1 MNWSIALRLVL
12 LFGAITARG
21 FVVNQ
26 NELGNDRHWDLVN
39 LNPSVSTNVVNPTT
53 RAIRYFLAAD
63 AYSATNTAAEL
74 NAIRASFAQWQA
86 IPGTLLKFE
95 DAGLV
100 TGITDVNNLDN
111 VNVIFWKKN
120 GTSYFVDGELDNFFG
135 ALALTYVSVFD
146 DNTIA
151 EADTVINGTDYSWF
165 TDFNA
170 GNAFSYFIEASV
182 LHEIGHFV
190 GLAHSPVGG
199 ATMFARG
206 ATDINPQAGL
216 SADEIAAA
224 LFLYPQTG
232 VRATLATL
240 RGRITLNG
248 VAVMGAVITAE
259 NSAGN
264 VVAGTVTRP
273 DGRYEL
279 PAMPPG
285 NYLVRAT
292 PLDPNAG
299 NSSAYLIRGIDIASS
314 FASALTDFL
323 PTPNTP
329 ATVAAGGTTTVD
341 FAVASGTPFFR
352 ITRLRTPTPDP
363 FRKVVVNVPVTVR
376 LGESN
381 LFVGVYSP
389 NLPTQDATLTVT
401 GDGLTIGPTI
411 FDPNASPGLNLIS
424 VSIGV
429 ASNATPGL
437 RSFVIAQGTN
447 LAYANGFLEIL
458 PLFPDFNFDGL
469 DDTFQRKYF
478 PLFTAPE
485 AASSADPDHDGF
497 TNAREYGAGSD
508 PTDPLSIH
516 FNIKSVKLT
525 ANGTTITFES
535 GPGKGYQI
543 YSRRD
548 VANDPWQPVGS
559 PVIAAGEV
567 TQFFDPAA
575 SDSMRFYRVQALP

>member
-1 MNWSIALRLVL
+1 MALI
-12 LFGAITARG
+12 FGMMLGLITARG

-39 LNPSVSTNVVNPTT
+39 LNPSISTNVLNPTT
-53 RAIRYFLAAD
+53 RAIRYFLASD

-74 NAIRASFAQWQA
+74 NAIRAAFAQWQA

-100 TGITDVNNLDN
+100 TGVTDVNNVDN
-111 VNVIFWKKN
+111 QNVIFWKRD
-120 GTSYFVDGELDNFFG
+120 GTSYFVNGELDNFFG
-135 ALALTYVSVFD
+135 ALALTYVSTFD

-151 EADTVINGTDYSWF
+151 EVDTIINGTDYSWF

-170 GNAFSYFIEASV
+170 GNTFSYFIEASV
-182 LHEIGHFV
+182 LHEIGHLI

-199 ATMFARG
+199 ATMLTRG
-206 ATDINPQAGL
+206 ATGVNTQAGL

-224 LFLYPQTG
+224 LFLYPKSG
-232 VRATLATL
+232 VRATLAML
-240 RGRITLNG
+240 RGRVTING
-248 VAVMGAVITAE
+248 VAVVGAVITAE

-264 VVAGTVTRP
+264 VGGGTVTRA

-279 PAMPPG
+279 PALPPG

-299 NSSAYLIRGIDIASS
+299 NSLAYLIRGIDIASS

-329 ATVAAGGTTTVD
+329 ATLAAGGTTTVD
-341 FAVASGTPFFR
+341 FALASGTPSFR
-352 ITRLRTPTPDP
+352 ITRLRPPTPDP
-363 FRKVVVNVPVTVR
+363 SSSRVVINVPVTLR
-376 LGESN
+376 LGDSN

-389 NLPTQDATLTVT
+389 NLPTQNATLTVT
-401 GDGLTIGPTI
+401 GDGLTLGPTI
-411 FDPNASPGLNLIS
+411 FEPNAIQGLNLMS
-424 VSIGV
+424 VAITI

-437 RSFVIAQGTN
+437 RSFVIAQGTS

-458 PLFPDFNFDGL
+458 PLIPDFNFDGL
-469 DDTFQRKYF
+469 DDTFQRKHF
-478 PLFTAPE
+478 PLFTAVE
-485 AASSADPDHDGF
+485 AAPAADPDHDGF
-497 TNAREYGAGSD
+497 TNAREYTAGSD
-508 PTDPLSIH
+508 PTDRLSIH
-516 FNIKSVKLT
+516 FKIQSVKLT

-535 GPGKGYQI
+535 GPGKRYQVF
-543 YSRRD
+543 SRRD
-548 VANDPWQPVGS
+548 AADDPWQPVGNPITAMS
-559 PVIAAGEV
+559 EATA
-567 TQFFDPAA
+567 FFDLSAK
-575 SDSMRFYRVQALP
+575 DNMRFYRVEALP